1 MGKNVMTKESD
12 LSARIDTIIREIAY
26 LGPMQ
31 RDISKIMKSVYGNG
45 SPGLDD
51 RVTFLENGLQEF
63 INSNKEAKEQKG
75 KKELISHEKRWD
87 LILLV
92 LSNVI
97 LIVINLIKLV

>member
-12 LSARIDTIIREIAY
+12 LNARIDMIVREVAY
-26 LGPMQ
+26 LGPMK
-31 RDISKIMKSVYGNG
+31 RDIEKIMKSVYGNG

-51 RVTFLENGLQEF
+51 RVVILENGVTALLK
-63 INSNKEAKEQKG
+63 SNQSIKEQKD

-97 LIVINLIKLV
+97 LIVINLIKLI

>member
-12 LSARIDTIIREIAY
+12 LSARIDTIIKEVAY

-31 RDISKIMKSVYGNG
+31 RDIAKIMKSVYGNG

-51 RVTFLENGLQEF
+51 RVSILENGLTTLF
-63 INSNKEAKEQKG
+63 KSNQLAEEQKS
-75 KKELISHEKRWD
+75 KKELINHEKRWD

-92 LSNVI
+92 ASNII
-97 LIVINLIKLV
+97 LIV